1 MVIQKLINAFLII
14 VSSFSWFTLLC
25 SLSIKMMALRV
36 SLEPGAQPIPE
47 LHTAALT
54 AFLLGLG
61 GTLLVHLIYYLKKTR
76 IRSLWIGNLVATILY
91 VPVFLFTLLLM
102 V

>member
-1 MVIQKLINAFLII
+1 MQILINAFII
-14 VSSFSWFTLLC
+14 VISSCSWFTLLC
-25 SLSIKMMALRV
+25 SLSIKMMAMRA

-47 LHTAALT
+47 LHTAALA
-54 AFLLGLG
+54 AFLLGFG
-61 GTLLVHLIYYLKKTR
+61 GTLLMHLIYYLKKTR

-91 VPVFLFTLLLM
+91 IPVFLFTLLLM